1 MLWKARG
8 LARILVSEGE
18 TSLVLKPS
26 VVESSGFSEVLVSEG
41 ETSRVLKPSVV
52 ESSGFSEDT
61 CQ

>member
-1 MLWKARG
+1 MGTLSSVVESSG

-18 TSLVLKPS
+18 TS
-26 VVESSGFSEVLVSEG
+26 
-41 ETSRVLKPSVV
+41 RVLKSSVV

>member
-8 LARILVSEGE
+8 LARILVSEGETSRVLKSSVVESSGFSEVLVSEGE

-26 VVESSGFSEVLVSEG
+26 VVESSGFSE
-41 ETSRVLKPSVV
+41 
-52 ESSGFSEDT
+52 DT

>member
-1 MLWKARG
+1 MKGKLRGYLNQVLWKARG

-26 VVESSGFSEVLVSEG
+26 VVESSGFSE
-41 ETSRVLKPSVV
+41 
-52 ESSGFSEDT
+52 DT